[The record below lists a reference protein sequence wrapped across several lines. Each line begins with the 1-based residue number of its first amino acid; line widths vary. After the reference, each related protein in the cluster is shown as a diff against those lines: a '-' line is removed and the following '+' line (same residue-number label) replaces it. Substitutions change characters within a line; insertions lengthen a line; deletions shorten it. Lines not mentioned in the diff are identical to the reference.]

1 MTHAIYVNGVY
12 TYMSFIYTYVRYM
25 HMEYG
30 WHTNMQVRPE
40 MTYGIYVIESFI
52 LMQIYDVWGVK
63 PASKHLSTGGCMIRL
78 VQAVHLC
85 HPKHTTSCTVQ
96 GH

>member
-1 MTHAIYVNGVY
+1 MGGTPPVLD
-12 TYMSFIYTYVRYM
+12 
-25 HMEYG
+25 
-30 WHTNMQVRPE
+30 MQVRPD

-63 PASKHLSTGGCMIRL
+63 PASKHHSTGGCMIRL
-78 VQAVHLC
+78 VQAVHLW